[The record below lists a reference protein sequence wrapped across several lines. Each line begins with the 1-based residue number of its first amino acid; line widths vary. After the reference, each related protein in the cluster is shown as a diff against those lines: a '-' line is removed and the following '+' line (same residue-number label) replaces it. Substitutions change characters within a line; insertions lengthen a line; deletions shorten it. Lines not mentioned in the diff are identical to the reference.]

1 MDFGVCVLAKPTQC
15 ARDAKLAEDHGFT
28 HVWVSDTQMMAG
40 DPYVCLG
47 LIAQQTRRVKLCTG
61 VSIVGTRIPPV
72 IANSIATV
80 NELAPGRVILGIGAG
95 NSAWRAMGMAPRSLR
110 ILREDVRVIRGL
122 LRGEEVSYR
131 HGQREEDRR
140 AIRFFHQDQGF
151 MNTRDQVPIHVA
163 ANAPQAM
170 ALAGEIGD
178 GFITSRTNSLDG
190 WNAAW
195 SQVQHGAE
203 KAGKN
208 PAALYTTLLT
218 TACLLRPG
226 EGYDSP
232 RVKNQAG
239 PWATLAMHAL
249 YERVQNPA
257 AAPEAI
263 RPTFSTY
270 QAYIDQQKQRLG
282 ERYYL
287 TLHDGHGLYLQPEEA
302 RFVTPEVV
310 RATTMTATSEEL
322 RERLHALESAGV
334 KQVAFLPATNAFTE
348 FVQDFSKQVIEKF

>member
-1 MDFGVCVLAKPTQC
+1 MDFGICVLAKPNQC
-15 ARDAKLAEDHGFT
+15 AHDAKVAEDYGFT

-40 DPYVCLG
+40 DPYICLG

-61 VSIVGTRIPPV
+61 VSVAGTRIPPV
-72 IANSIATV
+72 IANSIATL
-80 NELAPGRVILGIGAG
+80 NQMAPGRVILGIGTG

-110 ILREDVRVIRGL
+110 TLREDVRVIRGL
-122 LRGEEVSYR
+122 VRGEEVEFQ
-131 HGQREEDRR
+131 HGKEQR
-140 AIRFFHQDQGF
+140 AIRFFHHGQNF
-151 MNTRDQVPIHVA
+151 MNTRDPVPIHIA

-195 SQVQHGAE
+195 SQVRHGAV
-203 KAGKN
+203 KAGKD
-208 PAALYTTLLT
+208 PASLYTTLLT

-232 RVKNQAG
+232 RVRHQTG
-239 PWATLAMHAL
+239 PWVMLAMHAL
-249 YERVQNPA
+249 YERVQNPT
-257 AAPEAI
+257 AAPVAI
-263 RPTFSTY
+263 RSIFSEY

-302 RFVTPEVV
+302 RFVIPEAV
-310 RATTMTATSEEL
+310 RATTMTATPEEL
-322 RERLHALESAGV
+322 RERLHALEAAGV
-334 KQVAFLPATNAFTE
+334 KQVAFIPATDAFTE
-348 FVQDFSKQVIEKF
+348 FVQDFSEQVIEKF

>member
-1 MDFGVCVLAKPTQC
+1 MDFGVCVLAKPGQC
-15 ARDAKLAEDHGFT
+15 ARDAKVAEDYGFT

-47 LIAQQTRRVKLCTG
+47 LIAQQTRRIKLCTG
-61 VSIVGTRIPPV
+61 VSIIGTRIPPV

-80 NELAPGRVILGIGAG
+80 NQLAPGRVILGIGAG

-110 ILREDVRVIRGL
+110 ALREDVRVIRGL
-122 LRGEEVSYR
+122 LRGDEVSYQ
-131 HGQREEDRR
+131 HGEDRR
-140 AIRFFHQDQGF
+140 TIRFFHQRRGF
-151 MNTRDQVPIHVA
+151 VNTRDQVPIHVA

-170 ALAGEIGD
+170 ALAGEVGD

-195 SQVQHGAE
+195 SQVRRGAE
-203 KAGKN
+203 KVGKD

-218 TACLLRPG
+218 AACLLRPG
-226 EGYDSP
+226 EGYDSQ
-232 RVKNQAG
+232 RVINQAG

-257 AAPEAI
+257 AAPDAI
-263 RPTFSTY
+263 RPAFTEY
-270 QAYIDQQKQRLG
+270 QAHIDRQKQRLG
-282 ERYYL
+282 DRYYL

-310 RATTMTATSEEL
+310 RATTMTATPEEL
-322 RERLHALESAGV
+322 RERLRALEAAGV
-334 KQVAFLPATNAFTE
+334 RQVAFIPATDAFAE
-348 FVQDFSKQVIEKF
+348 FVQDFSKQVMEKF

>member
-1 MDFGVCVLAKPTQC
+1 
-15 ARDAKLAEDHGFT
+15 
-28 HVWVSDTQMMAG
+28 
-40 DPYVCLG
+40 
-47 LIAQQTRRVKLCTG
+47 
-61 VSIVGTRIPPV
+61 
-72 IANSIATV
+72 
-80 NELAPGRVILGIGAG
+80 
-95 NSAWRAMGMAPRSLR
+95 
-110 ILREDVRVIRGL
+110 
-122 LRGEEVSYR
+122 
-131 HGQREEDRR
+131 
-140 AIRFFHQDQGF
+140 

-190 WNAAW
+190 WN
-195 SQVQHGAE
+195 AE

-263 RPTFSTY
+263 RPTFSAY
-270 QAYIDQQKQRLG
+270 QAYIDEQKQRLG

-310 RATTMTATSEEL
+310 RATTMTATPEEL
-322 RERLHALESAGV
+322 RERLHALEAAGV
-334 KQVAFLPATNAFTE
+334 KQVAFLPATTAFTE
-348 FVQDFSKQVIEKF
+348 FVQEFSEQVIEKF